1 MGVLKAFVELYCNV
15 ERRSCDHLQRA
26 DPAIEDRVF
35 SMKTPSAFFSF
46 YGQLGGQISADFAME
61 AFQDDLAVTSRTV
74 S

>member
-1 MGVLKAFVELYCNV
+1 VTT
-15 ERRSCDHLQRA
+15 RRGLTL
-26 DPAIEDRVF
+26 AIEDRVF